1 MMIFLGFLLL
11 FVIARSRTLPGDP
24 RLEDDPELTPGFF
37 EGDIALDVSQRNGVR
52 KKSRH
57 WPNDKEQV
65 LLIKCAMKYI
75 QDVSCIRF
83 IKAADNQ
90 PYFLNITGTQRGC
103 HSKVGFTGRVQRFNL
118 KPYPLEK
125 GCFRFGSIVH
135 EMMHAL
141 GFYHMQNTYNRDE
154 YVYIAKENIK
164 EGHFHNFK
172 RYDKKHIEDFESE
185 YDYASIMHYKK
196 YAFTKNG
203 KDTIVPL
210 KKEAKGVMGQRV
222 GLTKC
227 DIGKLNKMYKCGKN

>member
-57 WPNDKEQV
+57 WPN
-65 LLIKCAMKYI
+65 
-75 QDVSCIRF
+75 
-83 IKAADNQ
+83 
-90 PYFLNITGTQRGC
+90 GTQRGC